1 MNILKKT
8 KDWLSVLVERIGKFS
23 DCAGAGIVNSDH
35 GLTTTEYGD
44 LGIETDSPGTP
55 AFKKPSRTELMVALM
70 DANNRLK
77 VAAHALALVECMTAP
92 NTKYTPR
99 SVIHKIAFDAYGE
112 AKNKTE

>member
-1 MNILKKT
+1 MNILRKT
-8 KDWLSVLVERIGKFS
+8 WRLIVSLF
-23 DCAGAGIVNSDH
+23 AGI
-35 GLTTTEYGD
+35 LAT
-44 LGIETDSPGTP
+44 TDSPGTP

>member
-1 MNILKKT
+1 MNILRWTWKVVT
-8 KDWLSVLVERIGKFS
+8 SCIGAF
-23 DCAGAGIVNSDH
+23 AA
-35 GLTTTEYGD
+35 T
-44 LGIETDSPGTP
+44 TDSPGTP